1 MYIIIL
7 ILREYIVDIELI
19 SGCVDRFDTLLLE
32 GVVDQKLKIQG
43 SYIRVILE
51 AGEHIVCNYFD
62 LFSQGMFERVLNLC
76 EPLNLK

>member
-32 GVVDQKLKIQG
+32 GVVDQKLRIQG
-43 SYIRVILE
+43 VI
-51 AGEHIVCNYFD
+51 H
-62 LFSQGMFERVLNLC
+62 
-76 EPLNLK
+76 